1 MREIKFRVWDKHHKQ
16 FLPVEVYNI
25 VSLTSFN
32 AFGVM
37 RKEWMDY
44 SEGEYFYEKS
54 QILEQ
59 FTGLQDKDGVDYCVG
74 DLVNVFFTSDNG
86 EHIHDCIYQVL
97 KGSLGGIE
105 LRYKSLLWESEG
117 WNQYTLHSTLSE
129 KYSRLSEDYL
139 NRGKLMLED
148 SYGENHMTRDRWKEI
163 DESRYFKIIGNIHEN
178 KELLCEN

>member
-1 MREIKFRVWDKHHKQ
+1 VREIKFRSWSLLGNR
-16 FLPVEVYNI
+16 FWYFNI
-25 VSLTSFN
+25 HTGFN
-32 AFGVM
+32 AENSDRFTHP
-37 RKEWMDY
+37 EQ
-44 SEGEYFYEKS
+44 YFD
-54 QILEQ
+54 
-59 FTGLQDKDGVDYCVG
+59 LQDKNGVDYCVG

-139 NRGKLMLED
+139 NRGRLMLED

-178 KELLCEN
+178 KELLCED